1 MPRVIAGR
9 CGGIPLDAPKGKNT
23 RPTTDKVKE
32 ALFSILQSRLFGA
45 VFLDL
50 FAGCGQNGI
59 EAVSRGAQKAYLLE
73 ENKACHAIIQKNLE
87 KTKLTDE
94 VFLVHGDILS
104 GIRRLGKEGVSF
116 SIIYMDAPYDMVQ
129 SYLKKI
135 VLLIQEHKMLKKDGV
150 LVVEHRS
157 SDKLDENVINLKLY
171 RCCKNG
177 STMLTFYTDKSR

>member
-32 ALFSILQSRLFGA
+32 ALFSILQTELDGA

-59 EAVSRGAQKAYLLE
+59 EAVSRGAEKAFLLE
-73 ENKACHAIIQKNLE
+73 ENKACQMVIQKNLE
-87 KTKLTDE
+87 KTKITDE
-94 VFLVHGDILS
+94 VSLIRGDILN
-104 GIRRLGKEGVSF
+104 GLRRLGKEGFSF
-116 SIIYMDAPYDMVQ
+116 TIIYMDPPYDLVPV
-129 SYLKKI
+129 YLKKVVFI
-135 VLLIQEHKMLKKDGV
+135 IEEYKMLENGGV

-157 SDKLDENVINLKLY
+157 SDKLDENVMNLKLY
-171 RCCKNG
+171 RCCKYG
-177 STMLTFYTDKSR
+177 SSMLTFYTNKS